1 MTTAITNII
10 EQTIDILDQME
21 AHGAAEEA
29 REELEAVEDNA
40 ALVANLVEELS
51 EQVAGICQEQFSS
64 DFDLGD
70 EVANYLFEAEAFIS
84 KNRA

>member
-1 MTTAITNII
+1 MNTATIDII

-21 AHGAAEEA
+21 AYEAAEEA
-29 REELEAVEDNA
+29 REELEAAEDNA
-40 ALVANLVEELS
+40 ALVANLIEELS
-51 EQVAGICQEQFSS
+51 DQVAGICQEQFPN

-70 EVANYLFEAEAFIS
+70 EVANYLFEAEAFIN